1 MRIGLL
7 FAGVIQQKPE
17 QNTHTYTQYLGWWL
31 LSWRRDSLWNFF
43 ALFHQETFQLID
55 CEGRVAAQV
64 SDAQTQQRISIYET
78 RAGKS
83 RGCCAA
89 LGRSPLLTCFAL
101 RLLVPST
108 SVVLARCGETAGVTA
123 AAKLLP
129 LSSIVT
135 GSLDGLVGTLW
146 TQHTHTHT
154 QSGEDFQWRIVII
167 MP

>member
-89 LGRSPLLTCFAL
+89 LRWVARRCSPASLCDFWFH
-101 RLLVPST
+101 P
-108 SVVLARCGETAGVTA
+108 
-123 AAKLLP
+123 P
-129 LSSIVT
+129 LSSWLAVARQPASPPPRSSSPSPPSWL
-135 GSLDGLVGTLW
+135 GRLMVLLARSE
-146 TQHTHTHT
+146 HNTHTHT
-154 QSGEDFQWRIVII
+154 RNQERIFSEG
-167 MP
+167 